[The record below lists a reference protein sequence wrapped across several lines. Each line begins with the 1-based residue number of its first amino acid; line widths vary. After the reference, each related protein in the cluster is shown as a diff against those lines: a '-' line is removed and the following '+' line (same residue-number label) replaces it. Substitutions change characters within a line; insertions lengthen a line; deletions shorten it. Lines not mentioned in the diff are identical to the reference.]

1 MTDGE
6 ANVLVVGSINMDL
19 VVRVDHMPAPGE
31 TTLGGNFRTN
41 PGGKGANQAV
51 AAARLGAKVRMIGSV
66 GQDDFGRALK
76 QNLVGEG
83 VDVEYVR
90 ESEESASGTAMILVD
105 RKGENSIIVASGANF
120 DVTPDDVFSRED
132 LFTETDVVL
141 LQLELPL
148 PTVRAA
154 IEVGRR
160 HHVRT
165 ILDPAPV
172 QKHFSNELC
181 EVDILTPNVIEAE
194 VLTGHKAAEER
205 VDKLV
210 ASQLIA
216 RGAKNAVLKL
226 GSRGSM
232 VVSADQHFYR
242 LAPYKVAVRDT
253 TAAGDAFTA
262 ALGVSVARGAS
273 LRQAAQFANAA
284 GALACTKFG
293 AQAAMPTAYEVKM
306 LMDDQ
311 PDVGR

>member
-19 VVRVDHMPAPGE
+19 VVRVGSMPSPGE
-31 TTLGGNFRTN
+31 TTLGENFQTN

-66 GQDDFGRALK
+66 GRDDFGRALK
-76 QNLVGEG
+76 QNLAGEG
-83 VDVEYVR
+83 VDVDYVH
-90 ESEESASGTAMILVD
+90 ESQRSASGTAMILVD
-105 RKGENSIIVASGANF
+105 KKGENSIVVAAGANH
-120 DVTPDDVFSRED
+120 DVTPDDVFSREN
-132 LFTETDVVL
+132 LFTECDVVL

-165 ILDPAPV
+165 ILDPAPAS
-172 QKHFSNELC
+172 KHFCDELC
-181 EVDILTPNVIEAE
+181 GVDILSPNVVEAE
-194 VLTGHKAAEER
+194 LITGRKANEER

-226 GSRGSM
+226 GSRGSL
-232 VVSADQHFYR
+232 VVCADQHFYR
-242 LAPYKVAVRDT
+242 IQPYRVTVRDT
-253 TAAGDAFTA
+253 TAAGDAFNA
-262 ALGVSVARGAS
+262 ALGVAVARGVA

-293 AQAAMPTAYEVKM
+293 AQSAMPKDYEVKM

-311 PDVGR
+311 PM

>member
-19 VVRVDHMPAPGE
+19 VVRVAHRPAPGE
-31 TTLGGNFRTN
+31 TTFGENFRTN

-51 AAARLGAKVRMIGSV
+51 AAARLGAKVRMIGCV
-66 GQDDFGRALK
+66 GRDDFGRALK
-76 QNLVGEG
+76 QHLAGEG
-83 VDVEYVR
+83 VDVEYVH
-90 ESEESASGTAMILVD
+90 ESERSTSGTAMIMVD
-105 RKGENSIIVASGANF
+105 KKGENSIVVASGANF
-120 DVTPDDVFSRED
+120 DVTPDDVFSREH
-132 LFTETDVVL
+132 LFTESDVVL
-141 LQLELPL
+141 LQLELPQQ
-148 PTVRAA
+148 TIRAA

-172 QKHFSNELC
+172 PKQFCDELC
-181 EVDILTPNVIEAE
+181 EVDIISPNVVEAE
-194 VLTGHKAAEER
+194 LLTGNKANDER
-205 VDKLV
+205 VDKII

-226 GSRGSM
+226 GSRGSL
-232 VVSADQHFYR
+232 VVCGDQHFYR
-242 LAPYKVAVRDT
+242 IAPYKVAVQDT

-262 ALGVSVARGAS
+262 ALGVAVARGEG

-293 AQAAMPTAYEVKM
+293 AQSAMPTAYEVKM

-311 PDVGR
+311 PM

>member
-19 VVRVDHMPAPGE
+19 MVRVGRMPVPGE
-31 TTLGGNFRTN
+31 TIHGEDFRTN

-66 GQDDFGRALK
+66 GRDDFGRALK
-76 QNLVGEG
+76 QSLAGEG
-83 VDVEYVR
+83 VDVEYIR
-90 ESEESASGTAMILVD
+90 ESERSASGTAMILVD
-105 RKGENSIIVASGANF
+105 QKGENSIVVAGGANF

-132 LFTETDVVL
+132 LFTECDVVL
-141 LQLELPL
+141 MQLELPL
-148 PTVRAA
+148 QTVRAA

-172 QKHFSNELC
+172 PKQFSDGLC
-181 EVDILTPNVIEAE
+181 EVDILTPNVVEAE
-194 VLTGHKAAEER
+194 RLTGHKAAEER
-205 VDKLV
+205 VDKIV

-216 RGAKNAVLKL
+216 RGAKNVVLKL
-226 GSRGSM
+226 GSRGSL
-232 VVSADQHFYR
+232 VICADQHFYR
-242 LAPYKVAVRDT
+242 IPPYKVLVRDT

-262 ALGVSVARGAS
+262 ALGVAVARGAS
-273 LRQAAQFANAA
+273 LHDAARFANAA

-293 AQAAMPTAYEVKM
+293 AQAAMPAAYEVKM

-311 PDVGR
+311 PTK

>member
-6 ANVLVVGSINMDL
+6 ANILVVGSINMDL
-19 VVRVDHMPAPGE
+19 VVRVPHMPAPGE
-31 TTLGGNFRTN
+31 TLAGENFCTN

-51 AAARLGAKVRMIGSV
+51 AAARLGAKVHMIGCV
-66 GQDDFGRALK
+66 GGDDFGRSLRQTLA
-76 QNLVGEG
+76 NEG
-83 VDVEYVR
+83 VNVECVR
-90 ESEESASGTAMILVD
+90 ESDQFPTGTAMILVD
-105 RKGENSIIVASGANF
+105 QKGENSIVISAGANA

-132 LFTETDVVL
+132 LFAECDVVL
-141 LQLELPL
+141 LQLEIPL

-172 QKHFSNELC
+172 PTKHFCNELC
-181 EVDILTPNVIEAE
+181 EVDILSPNVVEAE
-194 VLTGHKAAEER
+194 LLTGHKAVEER
-205 VDKLV
+205 IDKIV
-210 ASQLIA
+210 ASELIA

-226 GSRGSM
+226 GSRGSL
-232 VVSADQHFYR
+232 VVCADQHFYR
-242 LAPYKVAVRDT
+242 IPPYKVPVRDT

-262 ALGVSVARGAS
+262 ALGVAVARGEN
-273 LRQAAQFANAA
+273 LHQAARFANAA
-284 GALACTKFG
+284 GALACTKYG

-311 PDVGR
+311 PR